1 MRRARIAWPV
11 GLGLISALLTFF
23 TVYDQLFHRTVVEF
37 VLGDQLDRH
46 RQVLA
51 GVAIDPWQYR
61 LLPELVVE
69 AAIRAVQNQ

>member
-1 MRRARIAWPV
+1 MRRESLAWPV
-11 GLGLISALLTFF
+11 GLGVVSGLLTFF
-23 TVYDQLFHRTVVEF
+23 TVYDQLFHRTGIEF
-37 VLGDQLDRH
+37 ILGDQLDRH

-61 LLPELVVE
+61 LLPKLVVE